1 MCYEK
6 SSKMKKT
13 GKTFIHSINPWSFEK
28 LWVAVIPDP
37 SLINLPIEWYIQKRR
52 IFYVIQKRLH
62 ISALNSR
69 KSLKNVILPL
79 RNLLFWIFL
88 GLRTR
93 PGNQDCLDVA
103 GLSGFENG
111 LMKNCNQSE
120 NIFPRKNLKNPWNDK
135 SSRDTLF
142 RHRGFWNCLME
153 SLKIKTKFKYQVD
166 LFCRKVQTNA

>member
-69 KSLKNVILPL
+69 KSLKNVILSYL
-79 RNLLFWIFL
+79 CGTYYSESSSVFERDQETKIVLMWLV
-88 GLRTR
+88 
-93 PGNQDCLDVA
+93 CLD
-103 GLSGFENG
+103 
-111 LMKNCNQSE
+111 
-120 NIFPRKNLKNPWNDK
+120 LKMASWKIATNPK
-135 SSRDTLF
+135 IYSLEF
-142 RHRGFWNCLME
+142 F
-153 SLKIKTKFKYQVD
+153 LKIREMTSQVCLWRVYIFTSTENYD
-166 LFCRKVQTNA
+166 PLF

>member
-69 KSLKNVILPL
+69 KSLKNVILSYL
-79 RNLLFWIFL
+79 CGTYYSESSSVFERDQETKIVLMWLV
-88 GLRTR
+88 
-93 PGNQDCLDVA
+93 CLD
-103 GLSGFENG
+103 
-111 LMKNCNQSE
+111 
-120 NIFPRKNLKNPWNDK
+120 LKMASWKIATNPK
-135 SSRDTLF
+135 IY
-142 RHRGFWNCLME
+142 
-153 SLKIKTKFKYQVD
+153 SLEKI
-166 LFCRKVQTNA
+166 